1 MKLINYTIVFL
12 CLAMINVS
20 FGQEKLCT
28 NFESGTNEGWKEQDA
43 ITYIDGPGMDGTKYL
58 EAMAT
63 SDSSYIFNGNSYPSD
78 WKQFSGD
85 CLCFDYKVIDDGFPP
100 GILNINPQI
109 ILFDTPSP
117 FNHTIKAVF
126 TATITVTE
134 NSEWVRICAPIE
146 PSNGQTLPGNANG
159 QWGGVTPA
167 QWNALL
173 GNVGSVAFSVN
184 VGGPRAKAEIIG
196 VDNICIEKC
205 ENEPPVGDD
214 GAYCCDGENLVR
226 NGNFEHG
233 NMGFSS
239 DYINNNAV
247 YPGEYDVT
255 NSAAAF
261 GATVTDHSFCADP
274 SQYANNNKFLVVN
287 GKTQQGG
294 NSVIWETTISGL
306 NPKGKYKFCANFKN
320 MPQCTFDIL
329 PNVNMEA
336 VGSQSTGFSTIS
348 TNPNDPCHWITKDL
362 DFIATGTSMTIRI
375 LLDETGNGDGNDLAI
390 DDISVSEL
398 IDPELNI
405 SVLHQGN
412 PQQIT
417 ASINTIDPSDDYL
430 HGKECDYSWYV
441 AEVTSFPPLNIDMQ
455 TLEYGNSGGNST
467 PGNSP
472 WNLTTT
478 FPDYNFNQN
487 QLYVIGMYTPAC
499 ECYDEGFT
507 YQLTFNNR
515 PIGNEMMTE
524 AQKQQIIYIILN
536 GKPSGDL
543 GTSSQRSNSESGL
556 NVFPNP
562 SRGNI
567 NLFLQDDTL
576 QNVEIFSVT
585 GQPVFTQTYI
595 EGKVNDEI
603 DISSF
608 ATGIYFIKAKGQ
620 DGKQYNAKVIKE

>member
-12 CLAMINVS
+12 CLAMTNVS

-43 ITYIDGPGMDGTKYL
+43 ITHIDGPGMDGTKYL

-63 SDSSYIFNGNSYPSD
+63 SGSSYIFNGDSYPSD
-78 WKQFSGD
+78 WKQFIGD

-146 PSNGQTLPGNANG
+146 PSNGQSLPGNANG

-196 VDNICIEKC
+196 VDNICIEAC
-205 ENEPPVGDD
+205 ESEPPVGDD

-239 DYINNNAV
+239 DYINNSAV

-274 SQYANNNKFLVVN
+274 TQYANNNKFLVVN

-306 NPKGKYKFCANFKN
+306 NPKEKYKFCANFKN

-348 TNPNDPCHWITKDL
+348 TNPNDPCHWINKEL

-390 DDISVSEL
+390 DDISVTKL

-405 SVLHQGN
+405 TVQHQGN
-412 PQQIT
+412 PSQIT
-417 ASINTIDPSDDYL
+417 ASINTIDTSDDKL
-430 HGKECDYSWYV
+430 HGECEYYWYV
-441 AEVTSFPPLNIDMQ
+441 AEVDSYNPLVINFS
-455 TLEYGNSGGNST
+455 TFEYGNDGGNT
-467 PGNSP
+467 INASP
-472 WNLTTT
+472 WDLTTT
-478 FPDYNFNQN
+478 FPGYVFNSN
-487 QLYVIGMYTPAC
+487 IMYIIGMYTPAC
-499 ECYDEGFT
+499 DCYDEGFT
-507 YQLTFNNR
+507 YQLTFSNR
-515 PIGNEMMTE
+515 GGGAGMTE
-524 AQKQQIIYIILN
+524 QQKEHIIYLILN
-536 GKPSGDL
+536 GKQDPGV
-543 GTSSQRSNSESGL
+543 GTTIESNSTDQGL
-556 NVFPNP
+556 RVFPNP
-562 SRGNI
+562 SQGTF
-567 NLFLQDDTL
+567 NLSMQGDSLK
-576 QNVEIFSVT
+576 NVEIFSVT
-585 GQPVFTQTYI
+585 GQPVFSQTYAQ
-595 EGKVNDEI
+595 GKTNDQI
-603 DISSF
+603 DISNFS
-608 ATGIYFIKAKGQ
+608 TGIYFIKAQGV
-620 DGKQYNAKVIKE
+620 DGKEYNAKVIKE